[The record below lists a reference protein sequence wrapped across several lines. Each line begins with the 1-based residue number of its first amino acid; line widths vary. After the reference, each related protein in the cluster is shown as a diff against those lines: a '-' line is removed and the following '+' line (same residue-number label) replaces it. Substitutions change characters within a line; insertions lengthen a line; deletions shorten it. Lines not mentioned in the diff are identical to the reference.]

1 MSQSQVN
8 SYSSMPLAQRSNWY
22 SDVAAAYDRTRP
34 RYPKKLIARAIDITQ
49 LQSKATIL
57 EIGCGPGIAT
67 VEFAKLG
74 FSLVSLE
81 PSPTACQ
88 IAQANCA
95 AYPGVEIINTNFED
109 WELKEAEKFPVVLA
123 ATSWHWVDPII
134 GYPKVTKALQDQGF
148 LLLLWNNIPQPSH
161 EVYEKLQPV
170 YSALAPALVKYE
182 DRSIQEENLRA
193 FGNDVINSGFFKDL
207 ISEQVVCEISYS
219 INNYLSLLST
229 LSPYIALEANQRLA
243 LFAALEEVLATNFG
257 TSIQTSYLS
266 ILQVAQKI

>member
-1 MSQSQVN
+1 MFPSQVN
-8 SYSSMPLAQRSNWY
+8 SYSSMPLAQRNNWY

-34 RYPKKLIARAIDITQ
+34 RYPQELITRAIEITQ
-49 LQSKATIL
+49 LQSGATIL

-81 PSPTACQ
+81 PSSAACQ

-109 WELKEAEKFPVVLA
+109 WELKEAEKFPVALA
-123 ATSWHWVDPII
+123 ATSWHWVDPTI
-134 GYPKVTKALQDQGF
+134 GYPKVTTDLQDRGF
-148 LLLLWNNIPQPSH
+148 LILLWNNIPQPSY

-170 YSALAPALVKYE
+170 YSTLAPALVKYE
-182 DRSIQEENLRA
+182 DRSTQEENLRA
-193 FGNDVINSGFFKDL
+193 FGKDVINSGFFKNL

-219 INNYLSLLST
+219 I
-229 LSPYIALEANQRLA
+229 IAICSCMRY
-243 LFAALEEVLATNFG
+243 AA
-257 TSIQTSYLS
+257 TSYKP
-266 ILQVAQKI
+266 V